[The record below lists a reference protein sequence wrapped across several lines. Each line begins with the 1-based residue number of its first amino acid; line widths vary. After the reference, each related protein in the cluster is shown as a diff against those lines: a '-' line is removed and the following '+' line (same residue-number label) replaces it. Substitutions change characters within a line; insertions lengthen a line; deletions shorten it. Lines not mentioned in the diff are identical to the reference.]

1 MAIGVDKDCLLGRV
15 YWSDI
20 SSKHI
25 YSVKYDGTDK
35 QPFITDG
42 MTFQRIA
49 IIRSSNS
56 VFPRY

>member
-35 QPFITDG
+35 QPFITEG
-42 MTFQRIA
+42 ILF
-49 IIRSSNS
+49 
-56 VFPRY
+56 